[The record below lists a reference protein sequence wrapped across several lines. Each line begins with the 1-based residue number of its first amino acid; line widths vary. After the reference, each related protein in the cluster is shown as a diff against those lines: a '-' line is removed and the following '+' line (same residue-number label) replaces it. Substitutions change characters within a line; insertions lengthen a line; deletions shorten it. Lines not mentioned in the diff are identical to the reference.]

1 MTTIDNILKSI
12 YNIDDTLPPP
22 RDYNVLEII
31 CDDTTGE
38 LNALI
43 AENKNHSARLHLTC
57 LEKHPCVFF
66 MN

>member
-1 MTTIDNILKSI
+1 MTIDNILKSI
-12 YNIDDTLPPP
+12 YNIDDTLPSP

-43 AENKNHSARLHLTC
+43 AEDKNHPVKLYKAC
-57 LEKHPCVFF
+57 LKKHSCVFF